1 MSVPEWVQDAVFYQI
16 FPDRFANGDPAND
29 PPNVQAWGS
38 PPTAH
43 GFQGGDLKG
52 VIDRFDHL
60 LDLGVNALYF
70 TPIFQATSTHRYN
83 TTDYYRIDPKLGTEA
98 DLKKVLDLAHRNG
111 VRVVI
116 DGVFNHCGRGFFAF
130 NDLLENEA
138 HSPYRDWFHV
148 SRFPLDA
155 YGPGEA
161 HNYLAWWKF
170 KSLPK
175 FNTANPEV
183 RRYLFRV
190 GRHWVDQGCDGWRL
204 DVPNEID
211 DDSFW
216 AEFRDAV
223 KACNPD
229 AYLVGEIWEADPRWV
244 SPGHFDGLM
253 NYPVREALL
262 RLITDGRTEIEDFA
276 ARIRRLLEIYSQE
289 QMRAHYVPL
298 GSHDT
303 ERVRT
308 LCSGDPKKVRCM
320 FLFQFCFPGAPAI
333 YYGDEVGLEGGKDP
347 DSRRAFPWD
356 TRVWDQETYDW
367 VRRLAQLRKDLA
379 PLRRG
384 DFVPIP
390 VPAAQ
395 GVVAFGRRL
404 GADALA
410 LVVNPSEATRTANIP
425 VDPLGWPEGSD
436 LVDVLKGTHRR
447 VEQKAVR
454 LRLAPLSGVL
464 LRPTSS

>member
-1 MSVPEWVQDAVFYQI
+1 MTLPEWVQDAVFYQI
-16 FPDRFANGDPAND
+16 FPDRFANGDPSND
-29 PPNVQAWGS
+29 PPNAHLWGS
-38 PPTAH
+38 PPTIH

-52 VIDRFDHL
+52 VIEHFDYL

-70 TPIFQATSTHRYN
+70 TPIFQASSTHRYN
-83 TTDYYRIDPKLGTEA
+83 TTDYYRVDCRLGTEA
-98 DLKKVLDLAHRNG
+98 DLRTLVDLAHRKG
-111 VRVVI
+111 VRVVL

-148 SRFPLDA
+148 MRFPLDA
-155 YGPGEA
+155 YGSGEA

-175 FNTANPEV
+175 FNTTNSEV
-183 RRYLFRV
+183 RRYLFGV
-190 GRHWVDQGCDGWRL
+190 ARHWVEQGIDGWRL

-216 AEFRDAV
+216 AEFREVV
-223 KACNPD
+223 KSSNPD

-253 NYPVREALL
+253 NYPVRDALL
-262 RLITDGRTEIEDFA
+262 GLMADGRTDLPGFSGKIS
-276 ARIRRLLEIYSQE
+276 RLFEIYSQE
-289 QMRAHYVPL
+289 QMRSHYVPL

-303 ERVRT
+303 ERMRT
-308 LCSGDPKKVRCM
+308 LCKGDLRKVRLM

-333 YYGDEVGLEGGKDP
+333 YYGDEIGLEGGKDP

-356 TRVWDQETYDW
+356 SAAWDKDTHDF
-367 VRRLAQLRKDLA
+367 VRQLASLRRDVA

-384 DFVPIP
+384 DFAPISVPP
-390 VPAAQ
+390 AQ
-395 GVVAFGRRL
+395 GVYAFARRL
-404 GADALA
+404 GSDTVVLA
-410 LVVNPSEATRTANIP
+410 INPSGATRVARIP
-425 VDPLGWPEGSD
+425 VEGLGWPEGADLSD
-436 LVDVLKGTHRR
+436 LLKGAHPC
-447 VEQKAVR
+447 VEQGAVR
-454 LRLAPLSGVL
+454 LRLAPLSGAL
-464 LRPTSS
+464 LRRLP